1 MDEIWKDIPG
11 YEGCYQVSNLGQVKS
26 LPGGRRKGQLL
37 RPGEASN
44 GYLTVALWKD
54 GKVRSFTVQ
63 SLVISAFVG
72 PQPGGFYI
80 RHKDDCRQNNRLDNL
95 CYGTPSENFR
105 DVYELGHTHRKLT
118 RQDVYD
124 IRREL
129 EKGAGTRK
137 VAEMYGV
144 CERTI
149 RNLREGRTFAWL

>member
-1 MDEIWKDIPG
+1 M
-11 YEGCYQVSNLGQVKS
+11 
-26 LPGGRRKGQLL
+26 PGGRRKGQLL